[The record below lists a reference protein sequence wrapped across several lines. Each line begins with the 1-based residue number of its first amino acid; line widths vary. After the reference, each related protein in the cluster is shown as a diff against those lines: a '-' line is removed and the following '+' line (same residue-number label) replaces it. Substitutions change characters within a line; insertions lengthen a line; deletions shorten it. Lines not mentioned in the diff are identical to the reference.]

1 MKPVSDREL
10 VYQEIIE
17 SRKAQLAEEAAQEPG
32 PVIEAE
38 IETAP
43 PEVEP
48 EPRAQEVS
56 QETTSETTEPAPQQE
71 EETGTESPAPVV
83 VPKTVKAKVDDV
95 EYDVP
100 QEEIDKAGS
109 LAMWQMEKAAQN
121 RLKKLNDT
129 IKQLEAQRQPAPQA
143 QPQQNHDAEL
153 LQQLEALRYGEPEQ
167 AVQILKSLR
176 TPPQVPIDQITEATV
191 RRVEWDSAV
200 KEFMKENGDL
210 LKDPDLQVIAVARE
224 NLLKQHMQQTKQW
237 PDVAKFYKDLGADL
251 RLKYGKPAAVDLE
264 KRREQKEAIV
274 EPKTASGRV
283 PTPPP
288 PKAKT
293 TADIINEQRKAR
305 GQPIH

>member
-38 IETAP
+38 IEAAP
-43 PEVEP
+43 PEVEAPAPEVVAETETPPEVAQPVSQP
-48 EPRAQEVS
+48 EPE
-56 QETTSETTEPAPQQE
+56 AP
-71 EETGTESPAPVV
+71 
-83 VPKTVKAKVDDV
+83 KFVKAKVDDV